1 MSDDGLIMKKIV
13 DKSIDALTSIPVDE
27 EYKQK
32 IGKETGKALLT
43 GAKAINMALA
53 PLALTVYGFDNIQS
67 FLSKILLKKL
77 NKVPDEDV
85 VTPKVSVVAEAVDNL
100 KYLDDSDRDLELKNM
115 YANLIANAMNKK
127 MNTRIHASFSSIIK
141 QLEPLDVNLLE
152 YLKLKNKGIPYL
164 SIFRNDDRYPGA
176 GEVLCKYLINS
187 DVMKEPKNIE
197 LSINNLER
205 LKLID
210 ISDREWFG
218 KESYEALKDNPLYGE
233 LTKDFNTIEKI
244 ADKYYAF
251 LEHGRVTKGY
261 INLSALGREFIA
273 VCSECE

>member
-1 MSDDGLIMKKIV
+1 MKKIV